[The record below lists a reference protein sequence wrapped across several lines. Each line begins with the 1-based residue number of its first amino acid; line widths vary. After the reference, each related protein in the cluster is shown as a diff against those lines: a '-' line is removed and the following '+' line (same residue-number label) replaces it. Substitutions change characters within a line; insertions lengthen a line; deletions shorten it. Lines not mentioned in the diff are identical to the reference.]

1 MKATADKS
9 ATITYKLIKIN
20 TDGTEENATTAEG
33 KVDSNGKVTFQNV
46 KGFYYLEATITP
58 TGEGAEKKEKAL
70 LLVGAVPIPT
80 GAIVPDAITQGEGS
94 KALKTAAGLDRTMRT
109 VTLKLTSTYRDGGTT
124 RIMSNIQK
132 DKEFTVLATVDMT
145 QFPPEAPQYA
155 PIFQYKTQANKPGV
169 NRIIASI
176 GINTGTITTGTG
188 IRLSSVEYDI
198 VTVEAVAVPLML
210 HYPVPISIPYNC
222 DRFLNFQYKPFVLS
236 GFFTCVL

>member
-33 KVDSNGKVTFQNV
+33 KVDSNGKVIFQNV

-109 VTLKLTSTYRDGGTT
+109 VTLKLTPIYRDT
-124 RIMSNIQK
+124 
-132 DKEFTVLATVDMT
+132 ETVV
-145 QFPPEAPQYA
+145 
-155 PIFQYKTQANKPGV
+155 
-169 NRIIASI
+169 
-176 GINTGTITTGTG
+176 
-188 IRLSSVEYDI
+188 
-198 VTVEAVAVPLML
+198 L
-210 HYPVPISIPYNC
+210 HVS
-222 DRFLNFQYKPFVLS
+222 
-236 GFFTCVL
+236 